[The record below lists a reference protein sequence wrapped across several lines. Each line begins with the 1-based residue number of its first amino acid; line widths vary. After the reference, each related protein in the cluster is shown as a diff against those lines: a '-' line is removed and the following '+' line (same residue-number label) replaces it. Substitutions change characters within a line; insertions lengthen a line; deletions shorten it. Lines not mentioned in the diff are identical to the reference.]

1 MRGKKLWAQ
10 FWTDRQKSPKRNN
23 CIEGLNFLSSYTM
36 TNPENVLKELQHGL
50 RMTIAG
56 KWGSGYVV
64 ILPNT
69 SREEL
74 MRNRLATHPFKLSEW
89 SEHEIDGLP
98 NRRYSIFIYDEQTC
112 PQFAKLAETDWRME
126 YSEGIPIYEK
136 GFNVAF
142 LKRTFPKLIRIL
154 KSIYQGGTPQPT
166 VLKTITTESKTR
178 KYMKQNMKTINESQL
193 RKIIAESITKAINE
207 LDYKTYINA
216 GKKTGKGGDISAQRE
231 LNPNGTP
238 AQWFQDAVK
247 ARKRAEKFYDKAREE
262 FNQTHGYKNGRR
274 YDDDYSAV
282 ELGGD
287 FTSSEEFG
295 PHIRGFKS
303 KGYGEPYKYEYGR
316 RYDGNAGKDM
326 SPEEFFD
333 GNGDASNAFNN
344 AQEEWANFKQGK
356 YDYDNEKGWHLKE
369 SQLKNIIG
377 KAVREA
383 LHR

>member
-1 MRGKKLWAQ
+1 
-10 FWTDRQKSPKRNN
+10 
-23 CIEGLNFLSSYTM
+23 
-36 TNPENVLKELQHGL
+36 
-50 RMTIAG
+50 
-56 KWGSGYVV
+56 
-64 ILPNT
+64 
-69 SREEL
+69 
-74 MRNRLATHPFKLSEW
+74 
-89 SEHEIDGLP
+89 
-98 NRRYSIFIYDEQTC
+98 
-112 PQFAKLAETDWRME
+112 
-126 YSEGIPIYEK
+126 
-136 GFNVAF
+136 
-142 LKRTFPKLIRIL
+142 
-154 KSIYQGGTPQPT
+154 
-166 VLKTITTESKTR
+166 
-178 KYMKQNMKTINESQL
+178 MKQNRIKLTESQL
-193 RKIIAESITKAINE
+193 RNMIAEAINE

-216 GKKTGKGGDISAQRE
+216 GKKAGKGGDISAQRE

-247 ARKRAEKFYDKAREE
+247 ARERAKKFYDKAREE

-287 FTSSEEFG
+287 FTASEEFG

-316 RYDGNAGKDM
+316 RYDGYAGKDM